1 MGLLRI
7 NLISNQER
15 VFIKEGKCFFNWYYV
30 LRMLILFTPP
40 LNFGGRVPC
49 GVGGGEGGEVR
60 AFGIKMW
67 CDLSFSRPG

>member
-1 MGLLRI
+1 MGLLRT

-40 LNFGGRVPC
+40 LNCCHVPC
-49 GVGGGEGGEVR
+49 GVGGGGGGGG

-67 CDLSFSRPG
+67 GGLGCSRPG